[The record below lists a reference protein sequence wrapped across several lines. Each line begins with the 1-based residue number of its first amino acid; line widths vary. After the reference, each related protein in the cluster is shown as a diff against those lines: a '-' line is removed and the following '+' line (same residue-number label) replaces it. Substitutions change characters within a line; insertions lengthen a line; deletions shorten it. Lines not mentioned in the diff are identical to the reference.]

1 MSKPNSSRSVTC
13 VATGTLMLAAVASV
27 YGQQKP
33 FTLPGTGQPPG
44 PPPKP
49 AAAPAATT
57 PATPTPAAPAEQPSA
72 VEKFFNTDIP
82 DVFAKGK
89 FNFNARLRY
98 EFVDQDNFAEDS
110 NAPTIRTRFGF
121 TTAPLYGFQGMI
133 EGENITAIGSDN
145 NYNAAGSNGQ
155 GTRPVVADPET
166 TELNQAWLGYSY
178 TNLVS
183 AKVGRQ
189 RIALDNHRFVGDVG
203 WRQNMQTFDAATVT
217 GKPVK
222 DLSLL
227 YSYVWDVRRVFG
239 DVPGLP
245 AANTDFKSSSHL
257 INASYGAWKYGTFTG
272 YSYLLD
278 LENDAGFA
286 NSTATYG
293 ASFAG
298 SAPVSET
305 VNLNYR
311 AEFAWQSDYAD
322 SPVDYEAEYLNLEAG
337 AFLKPVAFGAGYEL
351 LGSDNNQGFRTPL
364 ATLHA
369 FNGWNDVFLAT
380 PALGLQDFYGYVQVN
395 LPWKLPLRFVYH
407 KYESDAGNA
416 DYGQEFNAQLTRSF
430 GKNWSA
436 LLKYGFYDGEDAPY
450 AFEQHKF
457 WAQVE
462 FNF

>member
-1 MSKPNSSRSVTC
+1 MKIHSTTKARLLAGGALVMSI
-13 VATGTLMLAAVASV
+13 AASV

-33 FTLPGTGQPPG
+33 FSLPGTGQPPG

-49 AAAPAATT
+49 
-57 PATPTPAAPAEQPSA
+57 PAAPATATPAAAPTPAEQPTG
-72 VEKFFNTDIP
+72 VEKFFNKDIP

-133 EGENITAIGSDN
+133 EGENVTAIGSDN

-155 GTRPVVADPET
+155 GTRPIVADPET
-166 TELNQAWLGYSY
+166 TELNQAWVGYNY

-189 RIALDNHRFVGDVG
+189 RIALDNHRFIGDVG

-217 GKPVK
+217 GKPVQ

-239 DVPGLP
+239 DVTGLP
-245 AANTDFKSSSHL
+245 AANTDFDSSSHL
-257 INASYGAWKYGTFTG
+257 LNASYGGWKYGTFTG
-272 YSYLLD
+272 YAYLLD

-286 NSTATYG
+286 NSAATYG

-298 SAPVSET
+298 TAPVSDT
-305 VNLNYR
+305 INLSYR
-311 AEFAWQSDYAD
+311 AEFAWQTDYAD
-322 SPVDYEAEYLNLEAG
+322 SPVNYETEYLNLELG
-337 AFLKPVAFGAGYEL
+337 AFIKPVAFGAGYEL
-351 LGSDNNQGFRTPL
+351 LGSDNGQGFRTPL

-380 PALGLQDFYGYVQVN
+380 PALGLQDLYGFVQVN

-407 KYESDAGNA
+407 KYDSDAGDA
-416 DYGQEFNAQLTRSF
+416 DYGQEFNVQLTRSF